1 MTEPSDAMIYPGEQL
16 MTELRTLLLSRS
28 TISRLIWLCEKEVD
42 RLRVFA
48 RNHSDDPNSE
58 DDVSD
63 AENDATFWKVVV
75 MALRSAR
82 EKPKP

>member
-1 MTEPSDAMIYPGEQL
+1 
-16 MTELRTLLLSRS
+16 MTELRTVRLGRD
-28 TISRLIWLCEKEVD
+28 TISRLIWLCEKEVV
-42 RLRVFA
+42 RLRVFVHD
-48 RNHSDDPNSE
+48 HSGDPNSE

-82 EKPKP
+82 EDATP